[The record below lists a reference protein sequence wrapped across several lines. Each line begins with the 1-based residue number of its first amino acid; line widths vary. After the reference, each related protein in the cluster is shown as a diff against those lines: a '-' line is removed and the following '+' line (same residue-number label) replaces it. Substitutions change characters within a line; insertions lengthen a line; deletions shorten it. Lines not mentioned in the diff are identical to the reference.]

1 MDVQSEN
8 VSGVSC
14 VHTAACMQSQLA
26 LMCLTPLTQIKEIAQ
41 AVLFAFKS
49 VAYNRP
55 PALLPKVMTS

>member
-1 MDVQSEN
+1 MHA
-8 VSGVSC
+8 VSPSPHVP
-14 VHTAACMQSQLA
+14 HARL
-26 LMCLTPLTQIKEIAQ
+26 QIKEIAQ